1 VGNRLPFMFA
11 ISGAI
16 FVLDLQFPEAT
27 LGVAYVSAVLMA
39 ISSSRVWHTHLA
51 AVVATSLV
59 FAKLF
64 FTTVPGQ
71 PWLAIANSLL
81 AIVAIWTTALLSLS
95 NLARANAEAAA
106 RTQALARE
114 QESDEVHTTLDRLN
128 LAANCAGIGIWD
140 RDLTGDGFQTNDIF
154 WQIMDQP
161 RGLTLLETFQ
171 RSIHPDD
178 MDKVTQNV
186 KTSLHHGPN
195 KDISSLRHR
204 IVTSSG
210 KVRHVQRHAQLYRDA
225 SGKAVRSVGVIWDV
239 TAEIERVEH
248 ERQQTER
255 LSVATEAAGIS
266 AWEFDLL
273 LGHVVWDINRPQSF
287 GMGPEVSYDDHASE
301 FVKIVHEDDR
311 EPLFNAMRDALT
323 RGESHYSARFRVAR
337 PDKPIR
343 HMQSQAR
350 IVRDANNVPIR
361 VLGATWDVTNEVQ
374 TSQMMQR
381 QAEQERQLLDRFA
394 IATQA
399 ANINSWEMRLDKPA
413 IVWHDNFDPVLLTDG
428 SDDPLPGVIARQHPD
443 DKRAFGNA
451 LAAAMRNKSD
461 IVSYRYRV
469 RSRDDKWQH
478 AQNHARLFFDENGKP
493 IRALGVTWFVTAEV
507 EAAEQLRHAE
517 QRLARAIHGTQD
529 GLWEID
535 ADGSTAWFS
544 PRVAELLKFSEGE
557 LGSDPKMVL
566 QRIHPDD
573 TGTVY
578 ASANAHFQANTPL
591 DMELRI
597 QDKIGEYRWF
607 RARAAAERD
616 ANGKALRLSGSLQDI
631 TEAREA
637 REELVRATEV
647 AHAANQA
654 KSAFLANVSHE
665 IRTPM
670 NGILGMT
677 SLLIDTELDR
687 TQRDYA
693 ETIRASADSLLVVI
707 NDILD
712 FSKIEAGKLDMESIE
727 MNLRGNVEDVGAT
740 MAFQASAK
748 KLELVI
754 NVHPNVPR
762 QVMGDPQRVRQ
773 CLINL
778 IGNAIKFTRSG
789 EVVVDVSI
797 AASSD
802 ATGSDIRF
810 EVRDTGIGIS
820 HESIKK
826 LFQPFTQADSST
838 TRHYGG
844 TGLGL
849 SIVLRLVEMMGGQ
862 VGATSELGRGSTFWF
877 TLPLLQLETT
887 ADITNTALT
896 QMRAVSPAQ
905 SHRILIVDDNHTNRR
920 VLLGQLEHA
929 GYAVEAAS
937 NGSDALRQMGQ
948 ALADNRPFE
957 LVLIDFQ
964 MPEMD
969 GAMLGER
976 INADPHLARARL
988 VMLTSMDR
996 HGDMRQFASMGFAA
1010 YLSKPVRTQELFD
1023 CIERVLSRDAREWQS
1038 QQEPMITR
1046 NVLREQNVARQF
1058 KGRILLVEDNVVN
1071 QKVAQQFLRR
1081 LGCEVII
1088 ADNGAEGVRTYQ
1100 EAAEANRGFAVVLM
1114 DLQMPIMDGFTATRH
1129 IRDYEG
1135 WRKRTPIVALTAN
1148 AMSGQMERCLAA
1160 GMDGF
1165 LTKPLEVDRLREV
1178 LDKFGLADISGDAAP
1193 SMEALTA
1200 VDTMEVLAAADEATA
1215 PVDLAR
1221 LHEITDGDVE
1231 FTQDLIATFIESGTE
1246 VLTELQSAIGQE
1258 DAQAIAR
1265 AAHKLKGASANIH
1278 AVPLRQL
1285 CSELESHA
1293 ASYSLSEVQ
1302 TALTRVAAEF
1312 KRAGDYLQATR
1323 PDEGKQG
1330 VAL

>member
-1 VGNRLPFMFA
+1 
-11 ISGAI
+11 
-16 FVLDLQFPEAT
+16 
-27 LGVAYVSAVLMA
+27 MA

-51 AVVATSLV
+51 SVVATALV

-64 FTTVPGQ
+64 IITVPGQ
-71 PWLAIANSLL
+71 VWLPIANSLL
-81 AIVAIWTTALLSLS
+81 SIVAIWTTALLSLS

-114 QESDEVHTTLDRLN
+114 QESDEVLTTLDRLN
-128 LAANCAGIGIWD
+128 LAASCAGIGIWD
-140 RDLTGDGFQTNDIF
+140 RDLTSDGFQTNDIF

-161 RGLTLLETFQ
+161 RGLTLVETFR

-178 MDKVTQNV
+178 LDEVTRNV
-186 KTSLHHGPN
+186 KTSFHHSPD

-204 IVTSSG
+204 IVTATG
-210 KVRHVQRHAQLYRDA
+210 RVRHVQRHAQLYRDA
-225 SGKAVRSVGVIWDV
+225 SGKPVRSVGVIWDV
-239 TAEIERVEH
+239 TAEVERVEH
-248 ERQQTER
+248 ERQQSER

-266 AWEFDLL
+266 AWEFDLK

-287 GMGPEVSYDDHASE
+287 GMGPEVSYDDHAAE
-301 FVKIVHEDDR
+301 FVKVVHEDDR
-311 EPLFNAMRDALT
+311 ESLFNAMRDALT
-323 RGESHYSARFRVAR
+323 NGESHYSARFRVAR

-413 IVWHDNFDPVLLTDG
+413 IVWHDNFHPALLTDG
-428 SDDPLPGVIARQHPD
+428 SNDPLPGVIARQHPN
-443 DKRAFGNA
+443 DKGAFGAA
-451 LAAAMRNKSD
+451 LAAAIKNKTD

-469 RSRDDKWQH
+469 RDGDNKWQH
-478 AQNHARLFFDENGKP
+478 TQNHARLFFNENGRP

-507 EAAEQLRHAE
+507 EAAEQLRHTE
-517 QRLARAIHGTQD
+517 QRLGRAIHGTQD

-535 ADGSTAWFS
+535 ADESSAWFS

-557 LGSDPKMVL
+557 LGSDPQIVL

-573 TGTVY
+573 SGTVY

-597 QDKIGEYRWF
+597 QDKTGEYRWF

-762 QVMGDPQRVRQ
+762 QVMGDPQRIRQ

-797 AASSD
+797 AESGND
-802 ATGSDIRF
+802 ADSQIRF

-820 HESIKK
+820 QESIKK

-862 VGATSELGRGSTFWF
+862 VGANSELGRGSVFWF
-877 TLPLLQLETT
+877 TLPLLHT
-887 ADITNTALT
+887 ASTIEATNTALT
-896 QMRAVSPAQ
+896 KLRNTAAAIA

-929 GYAVEAAS
+929 GYSVEAAS
-937 NGSDALRQMGQ
+937 NGTDALRQMGQ
-948 ALADNRPFE
+948 ALADNQPFE

-1046 NVLREQNVARQF
+1046 NVLREQSAARQF
-1058 KGRILLVEDNVVN
+1058 KGRVLLVEDNAVN
-1071 QKVAQQFLRR
+1071 QKVAQQFLKR
-1081 LGCEVII
+1081 LGCEVVI
-1088 ADNGAEGVRTYQ
+1088 ADNGAEGVRHYQ
-1100 EAAEANRGFAVVLM
+1100 EASESNNGFAVVLM
-1114 DLQMPIMDGFTATRH
+1114 DLQMPIMDGFTATRY

-1178 LDKFGLADISGDAAP
+1178 LDKFGLADTNGEAAQ
-1193 SMEALTA
+1193 SMKALTA
-1200 VDTMEVLAAADEATA
+1200 VDTMKVLIAAAEPVA

-1231 FTQDLIATFIESGTE
+1231 FTQDLIATFVESGTE
-1246 VLTELQSAIGQE
+1246 VLAELQLAIGLE
-1258 DAQAIAR
+1258 DRQAIAR
-1265 AAHKLKGASANIH
+1265 VAHKLKGASANIH
-1278 AVPLRQL
+1278 AIPLRQL
-1285 CSELESHA
+1285 CNELESNA
-1293 ASYSLSEVQ
+1293 ASYSLLELQ
-1302 TALTRVAAEF
+1302 ATQTRVATEF

-1323 PDEGKQG
+1323 PDAGQQG
-1330 VAL
+1330 VAPGAA